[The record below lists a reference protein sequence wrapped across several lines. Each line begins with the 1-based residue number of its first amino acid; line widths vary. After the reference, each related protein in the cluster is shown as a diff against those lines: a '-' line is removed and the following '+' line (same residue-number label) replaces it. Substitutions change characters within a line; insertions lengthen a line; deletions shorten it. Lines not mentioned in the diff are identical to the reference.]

1 MRKTL
6 VIAVREYQAAVRTKT
21 FVVSLVIMPLMGS
34 AGLIAAW
41 MFKDQVHVGDK
52 RFAIVDRTGVLFHS
66 IAAAADDYNET
77 VVFESAGENGGA
89 RRRQIKPRF
98 MVEAVDPRAEGD
110 GLRAELSDRVR
121 HGELAGFVEIQ
132 PGALDA
138 ADAPLVG
145 ERARQDSRTSGDS
158 RTGGDSRT
166 SGGMSES
173 DAFAI
178 LRHGIDFPTAE
189 AVGRPDDAAASGDGP
204 IVYHSNNPMYFEFR
218 VWLEG
223 VVNSVARE
231 RRIRSTG
238 LDPAV
243 VGWVSRHVPV
253 EHAPLYQRTADGAL
267 LPAQKYDHYVQVAA
281 RVTLCFLLF
290 TVILIGAMPLTY
302 SVLEEKM
309 QRTAEV
315 LLGSVTT
322 FQFMMG
328 KLLGMVGVSLTIVT
342 IYLFVGFMSASYFG
356 YGHML
361 PRDLVTWFVLYQA
374 CAILMF
380 GSIYIA
386 IGAACNDIKD
396 AQNLMTPASVI
407 ACIPLFV
414 IRPVMLEPNS
424 TFSTLVSLFPPATPV
439 LMLLRQGLPAPVPLW
454 QPIVGLILVVATS
467 LVCVGIA
474 ARIFRIGI
482 LMQGQGANLREIIY
496 WAFAREGRMPSI
508 PRRRSGD
515 DTPTTWARP
524 HSEPIAS

>member
-6 VIAVREYQAAVRTKT
+6 VIAVREYQAAVRTRT
-21 FVVSLVIMPLMGS
+21 FVISLVIMPLMGS

-52 RFAIVDRTGVLFHS
+52 RFAIVDRTGLLFDS
-66 IAAAADDYNET
+66 IAAAADEYNAT
-77 VVFESAGENGGA
+77 AVFETPGASATDA
-89 RRRQIKPRF
+89 RRQIKPRF
-98 MVEAVDPRAEGD
+98 IVEVIETHAQDDA
-110 GLRAELSDRVR
+110 LRAELSDSVR
-121 HGELAGFVEIQ
+121 RGDFAGFVEIQ
-132 PGALDA
+132 PTVLGSRGA
-138 ADAPLVG
+138 
-145 ERARQDSRTSGDS
+145 SRRSDPHSS
-158 RTGGDSRT
+158 RNAG
-166 SGGMSES
+166 
-173 DAFAI
+173 A
-178 LRHGIDFPTAE
+178 
-189 AVGRPDDAAASGDGP
+189 DDAVPLPGWTDLNATLAVSPVALPGEG
-204 IVYHSNNPMYFEFR
+204 IVYYSNNPMYFEFR
-218 VWLEG
+218 AWIEA
-223 VVNSVARE
+223 VVNAAARE
-231 RRIRSTG
+231 RRIGSTG

-243 VGWVSRHVPV
+243 VDWIGRHIPV
-253 EHAPLYQRTADGAL
+253 DHAPLVQRTPGGDL
-267 LPAQKYDHYVQVAA
+267 RPAQKYDHYVQVAA

-322 FQFMMG
+322 FEFMMG

-342 IYLFVGFMSASYFG
+342 IYLFVGFMSASCFG
-356 YGHML
+356 YGHLL

-454 QPIVGLILVVATS
+454 QPVVGLILVVGTS
-467 LVCVGIA
+467 LICVGIA

-482 LMQGQGANLREIIY
+482 LMQGQRANLREMLR
-496 WAFAREGRMPSI
+496 WALVPEPRATPTS
-508 PRRRSGD
+508 RRRSGD
-515 DTPTTWARP
+515 PSPPAWAPSRSKPATP
-524 HSEPIAS
+524 